1 MSGRRKSVDR
11 RGGLLIA
18 NGALQFMS
26 RRVKDKDAARMLREA
41 LETARNL
48 EMRGAALHRIKRAMR
63 RMRVPVPRPRR
74 PMSVVVDAPDVHPS
88 RQARRTGGT
97 SSGREKV

>member
-1 MSGRRKSVDR
+1 
-11 RGGLLIA
+11 
-18 NGALQFMS
+18 
-26 RRVKDKDAARMLREA
+26 MLREA

-63 RMRVPVPRPRR
+63 RTGVPVPRPRR
-74 PMSVVVDAPDVHPS
+74 PMSVIVDAPYVHPS
-88 RQARRTGGT
+88 SLAHRTGGT

>member
-1 MSGRRKSVDR
+1 
-11 RGGLLIA
+11 
-18 NGALQFMS
+18 MS

-41 LETARNL
+41 IETARNL
-48 EMRGAALHRIKRAMR
+48 KMRGAALHRIKRAMR
-63 RMRVPVPRPRR
+63 RMGVPVPRPRG

-88 RQARRTGGT
+88 SLAHRTGGT